1 MNVHPEHGRSSRT
14 FSKPLA
20 AAALAALT
28 FAASLALAQEP
39 APTRV
44 ASASATQPFFAEQST
59 SMTATVTAIDA
70 AKRLITLKVADGHEE
85 TVEAGPVVRNFAQ
98 IKVGD
103 KVDVEYYQS
112 LAAEITQ
119 APAST
124 SHDAELIGAR
134 AAEGD
139 SPAGG
144 VGMIYTAI
152 VTVDSVDAATGTVTF
167 IGPEGKKRETTAQRD
182 TGRAFVAQLK
192 PGDRVEITY
201 GEALA
206 VAVAPSAH

>member
-1 MNVHPEHGRSSRT
+1 MNVHSKPRS
-14 FSKPLA
+14 SKPLA
-20 AAALAALT
+20 AALAALA
-28 FAASLALAQEP
+28 FAASLASAQQQP
-39 APTRV
+39 APKQV
-44 ASASATQPFFAEQST
+44 ASAAAKQPFFAEQST
-59 SMTATVTAIDA
+59 TLAAIDA
-70 AKRLITLKVADGHEE
+70 AKRLITLKVADGREE
-85 TVEAGPVVRNFAQ
+85 TVEAGPAVRNFAQ

-112 LAAEITQ
+112 LAAEITK

-124 SHDAELIGAR
+124 SHDAAVLASR
-134 AAEGD
+134 TAEGA

-152 VTVDSVDAATGTVTF
+152 VTVTSVDAATGRESFT
-167 IGPEGKKRETTAQRD
+167 GPEGRERETTAQRD
-182 TGRAFVAQLK
+182 AGRAFVAQLK

-206 VAVAPSAH
+206 VAVRPAAR

>member
-1 MNVHPEHGRSSRT
+1 MNVHSKPRS
-14 FSKPLA
+14 SKPLA
-20 AAALAALT
+20 AALAALA
-28 FAASLALAQEP
+28 FAASLASAQQQP
-39 APTRV
+39 APKQV
-44 ASASATQPFFAEQST
+44 ASAAAKQPFFAEQST
-59 SMTATVTAIDA
+59 TLAATVAAIDA
-70 AKRLITLKVADGHEE
+70 AKRLITLKVADGREE
-85 TVEAGPVVRNFAQ
+85 TVEAGPAVRNFAQ

-112 LAAEITQ
+112 LAAEITK

-124 SHDAELIGAR
+124 SHDAAVLASR
-134 AAEGD
+134 TAEGA

-152 VTVDSVDAATGTVTF
+152 VTVTSVDAATGRVSFT
-167 IGPEGKKRETTAQRD
+167 GPEGRERETTAQRD
-182 TGRAFVAQLK
+182 AGRAFVAQLK

-206 VAVAPSAH
+206 VAVRPAAR